1 MARALL
7 AKRAAELNLKGEE
20 EEDGEETNESSLP
33 EPTHMDHRLLVR
45 CDAALSARVLQG
57 ACMHGLEV
65 ACACNQRSCT
75 DASCCPPALHHH
87 HQREAS
93 GESELSKVVALVLHD
108 RRIAQIQYL
117 DACPNLRTIDLSFN
131 HLTKIE
137 G

>member
-7 AKRAAELNLKGEE
+7 AKRAADLNLKGEE
-20 EEDGEETNESSLP
+20 EEDGEETNESSLT

-45 CDAALSARVLQG
+45 CDAALSAHVLLG
-57 ACMHGLEV
+57 ACMHGLVV
-65 ACACNQRSCT
+65 ACTCNQCCST
-75 DASCCPPALHHH
+75 DVTCCRPVLHHH

-131 HLTKIE
+131 HLTKME